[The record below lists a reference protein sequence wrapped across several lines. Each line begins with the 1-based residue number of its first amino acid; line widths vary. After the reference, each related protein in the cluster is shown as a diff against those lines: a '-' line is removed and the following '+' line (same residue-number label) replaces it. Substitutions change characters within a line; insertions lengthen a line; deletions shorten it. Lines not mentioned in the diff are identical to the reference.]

1 MYLVRLPDD
10 QPIQWLFVDSDPSLD
25 GCPLEVERHVE
36 FIDEAAAEASAL
48 NGDDNS
54 FVVFGRSI
62 AKPSVYKRVIRSV
75 EHDGADL
82 EVLPG
87 KVVAL
92 SSWSIYSGACRVPHS
107 VILGRWSMSS
117 KWASE
122 PNAQ

>member
-36 FIDEAAAEASAL
+36 FIDEAAAEAAGL
-48 NGDDNS
+48 IDDGNS
-54 FVVFGRSI
+54 PIAFGRSI
-62 AKPSVYKRVIRSV
+62 AKPSVYKRFIRSA
-75 EHDGADL
+75 EYDGADL

-87 KVVAL
+87 KAITL
-92 SSWSIYSGACRVPHS
+92 SSWSVYSTVCRVPNS
-107 VILGRWSMSS
+107 VILGGWSMSS
-117 KWASE
+117 KRASE